1 MKGIV
6 MRLLFASAILSTA
19 IMLSQ
24 SFAAEVTIS
33 DDVVIHY
40 VEAGSGNQTVVMVPG
55 WTMSGDSFEKQLEH
69 FEESKKYRV
78 IALDPRGQGQST
90 KTSEGNFYEQHGKD
104 LARFIEKLGLTNIV
118 LVGWSSGGHDVLS
131 YISQFGSGKL
141 KGLVLLDT
149 FPSGLGKDRSKE
161 WIFFA
166 MDDAD
171 GFRRWGTQG
180 PLLDR
185 AKFNDEF
192 ARWMVDNP
200 TDEYLDWVKRMMNQT
215 SNGTAALLNESS
227 AYQEFADDLKLL
239 EGKIHLLYYTN
250 PGLLNVVKKWAAE
263 NTPSAHVKVLQ
274 KHMSFWEHPA
284 EFNKGFEKFLDEA
297 TK

>member
-1 MKGIV
+1 
-6 MRLLFASAILSTA
+6 MRLLFASVILGTVMMFSN
-19 IMLSQ
+19 
-24 SFAAEVTIS
+24 SFAAEVAVS
-33 DDVVIHY
+33 DDLVIHY
-40 VEAGSGNQTVVMVPG
+40 EEAGSGKRTVVLVPG
-55 WTMSGDSFEKQLEH
+55 WTMSGDSFEKQLQH
-69 FEESKKYRV
+69 FKASDKYHV
-78 IALDPRGQGQST
+78 IAIDPRGQGQST

-104 LARFIEKLGLTNIV
+104 LAAFIEKLGLSDIV
-118 LVGWSSGGHDVLS
+118 LAGWSSGGHDVLS
-131 YISQFGSGKL
+131 YVSQFGSDKL
-141 KGLVLLDT
+141 KALVLIDT

-192 ARWMVDNP
+192 ARWMVENP
-200 TDEYLDWVKRMMNQT
+200 TDQYLDWVKRMMNQT

-227 AYQEFADDLKLL
+227 AYQEFADDLKNL

-250 PGLLNVVKKWAAE
+250 PGLLDVVSKWSMA
-263 NTPSAHVKVLQ
+263 NTPSAQVKVLQ
-274 KHMSFWEHPA
+274 KHMSFWENPE
-284 EFNKGFEKFLDEA
+284 EFNNGFEEFLDHA
-297 TK
+297 TE